1 MSRCARGRFAEAV
14 IVRLHDCA
22 HLRRH
27 RSMLLVNRLLSRI
40 TSQELTAARK
50 AAEGLRVQAPRV
62 GLVRATLDDAKGE
75 RLTLSFELSAN
86 RTGGMVI
93 ESRCSCSVGQ
103 QGRPCEHL
111 VVVLLEI
118 ENRGLFSSIREQ
130 TPVILKSIPAE
141 TVDDD
146 AAEESNPSG
155 ISPARAAVVRQPPWA
170 NELEER
176 RRLVEPAVRINHM
189 RVTDARRGAGM
200 LVFLID
206 LVGSTESNCAIV
218 KPCRMQLDVVG
229 NVCGRPRP
237 ITLGEIDGEP
247 LDSTERM
254 LISRL
259 LGALGCGDDGAV
271 RRGDA
276 GRITRIAIT
285 PASAGIHLSH
295 LCETGRLFLQPD
307 PRRSPEVVMPL
318 AWDNGR
324 AWRFALVL
332 DPDDVPS
339 ASDDDEDV
347 LPPRPAKARLRGM
360 LVRGSQRMALD
371 QPKAVLRS
379 GLVIFADRIALLESD
394 ESSAWLDQFERRGPI
409 ELASSHVDGLI
420 ERLAGMCD
428 MPRIEL
434 PAWTGW
440 KIESAAPIP
449 RLVLDDGL
457 PVNSEELDDELPSR
471 TGRRRKKVTKTQLA
485 GHVWFD
491 YGGLR
496 IAAHDPSGGAVDQV
510 RHLLVRRN
518 RIAERSALSVLAACG
533 AVTPKED
540 GEPSTHHV
548 EFARNRLDSAAP
560 QMASEGWE
568 VEVSG
573 KRYRP
578 AGTFSWHV
586 ASGIDWF
593 ELSGSFNFDGIEVG
607 MPSLLEAIERGD
619 SSVQLPDG
627 SLGILPADWARQ
639 MAPMIEL
646 AQRSDGKLRY
656 GRIQVALLDALL
668 AGQPRTEVDEAFEKI
683 REELSR
689 GEQPDAIE
697 EPEGFKGT
705 LRHYQREG
713 LGWLAFLESLGVGGC
728 LADDMGLG
736 KTVQV
741 LALLVRRQAVMRE
754 QGVPHRPSMVVVPK
768 SLIFNWMQEAAK
780 FTPSLRVHN
789 HTGQTRAEGTQSL
802 ADTDLILTTYGTLR
816 RDALQHREFEFD
828 YVVLD
833 EAQAI
838 KNATS
843 QAAKACRLLRAR
855 HRLADTGTPVENHI
869 GELWSIFEF
878 LNPGQLGSSGRLK
891 RFLMGGRGGSASGV
905 VARAVRPYLL
915 RRTKSQVL
923 TDLPEKTEQTLFCEL
938 TGPQRIAYDELKE
951 HYRRELSGR
960 IGKLG
965 IGRSKIAVLEA
976 LLRLRQTACHQGL
989 VDPARLDEPCA
1000 KLETLIEQ
1008 LDEVILEG
1016 HKVLVFSQFTSFLAI
1031 LRRLLEA
1038 RGMPYEYL
1046 DGKTTD
1052 RQSRVEH
1059 FQDDPECKLFLVS
1072 LKAGG
1077 QGLNLTAADY
1087 IYILDPWWNPAVEA
1101 QAVDR
1106 AHRIGQT
1113 RKVFAYRLIARD
1125 TVEEKILAL
1134 QDRKRDLA
1142 DSIVRA
1148 DESVISSL
1156 TAEDVELLFS

>member
-1 MSRCARGRFAEAV
+1 M
-14 IVRLHDCA
+14 
-22 HLRRH
+22 
-27 RSMLLVNRLLSRI
+27 
-40 TSQELTAARK
+40 
-50 AAEGLRVQAPRV
+50 
-62 GLVRATLDDAKGE
+62 
-75 RLTLSFELSAN
+75 
-86 RTGGMVI
+86 
-93 ESRCSCSVGQ
+93 
-103 QGRPCEHL
+103 
-111 VVVLLEI
+111 
-118 ENRGLFSSIREQ
+118 
-130 TPVILKSIPAE
+130 
-141 TVDDD
+141 
-146 AAEESNPSG
+146 
-155 ISPARAAVVRQPPWA
+155 
-170 NELEER
+170 
-176 RRLVEPAVRINHM
+176 
-189 RVTDARRGAGM
+189 
-200 LVFLID
+200 
-206 LVGSTESNCAIV
+206 
-218 KPCRMQLDVVG
+218 
-229 NVCGRPRP
+229 
-237 ITLGEIDGEP
+237 
-247 LDSTERM
+247 
-254 LISRL
+254 
-259 LGALGCGDDGAV
+259 
-271 RRGDA
+271 
-276 GRITRIAIT
+276 
-285 PASAGIHLSH
+285 
-295 LCETGRLFLQPD
+295 
-307 PRRSPEVVMPL
+307 
-318 AWDNGR
+318 
-324 AWRFALVL
+324 
-332 DPDDVPS
+332 
-339 ASDDDEDV
+339 
-347 LPPRPAKARLRGM
+347 
-360 LVRGSQRMALD
+360 
-371 QPKAVLRS
+371 
-379 GLVIFADRIALLESD
+379 IFADRIALLESD

-471 TGRRRKKVTKTQLA
+471 TGRRRKKATKTQLA

-855 HRLADTGTPVENHI
+855 HRLAVTGTPVENHI

-915 RRTKSQVL
+915 RRTKSQCL
-923 TDLPEKTEQTLFCEL
+923 TDLP
-938 TGPQRIAYDELKE
+938 
-951 HYRRELSGR
+951 
-960 IGKLG
+960 
-965 IGRSKIAVLEA
+965 
-976 LLRLRQTACHQGL
+976 
-989 VDPARLDEPCA
+989 
-1000 KLETLIEQ
+1000 
-1008 LDEVILEG
+1008 
-1016 HKVLVFSQFTSFLAI
+1016 
-1031 LRRLLEA
+1031 
-1038 RGMPYEYL
+1038 
-1046 DGKTTD
+1046 
-1052 RQSRVEH
+1052 
-1059 FQDDPECKLFLVS
+1059 
-1072 LKAGG
+1072 
-1077 QGLNLTAADY
+1077 
-1087 IYILDPWWNPAVEA
+1087 
-1101 QAVDR
+1101 
-1106 AHRIGQT
+1106 
-1113 RKVFAYRLIARD
+1113 
-1125 TVEEKILAL
+1125 
-1134 QDRKRDLA
+1134 
-1142 DSIVRA
+1142 
-1148 DESVISSL
+1148 
-1156 TAEDVELLFS
+1156 